1 MSPKKIIL
9 KFPSGIVEKPLI
21 YHLVKDYDLMVN
33 IIKANVN
40 PNKEGSMVMELI
52 GDSPSYDQGLDFLR
66 SQGVLVDYLNEG
78 IVRNIDRCTHC
89 GACTS
94 ICPSGALYISRPSM
108 EVIFEDD
115 KCVICGVCLKTC
127 PVRALEP
134 SVNGGNGGNGKQ

>member
-1 MSPKKIIL
+1 MSPKKIVL

-33 IIKANVN
+33 ILKANVN
-40 PNKEGSMVMELI
+40 PSKEGSMVMELS
-52 GDSPSYDQGLDFLR
+52 GDSPNYDQGLDFLR
-66 SQGVLVDYLNEG
+66 RQGVIVDRLSEG
-78 IVRNIDRCTHC
+78 IVRNIDKCTHC

-127 PVRALEP
+127 PVKALEP
-134 SVNGGNGGNGKQ
+134 SVNGGNGKQ